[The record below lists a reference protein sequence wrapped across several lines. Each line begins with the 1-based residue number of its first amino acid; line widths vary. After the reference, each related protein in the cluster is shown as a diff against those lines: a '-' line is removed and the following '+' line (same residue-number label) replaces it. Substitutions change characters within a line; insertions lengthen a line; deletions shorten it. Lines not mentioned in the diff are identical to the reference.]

1 MKRGADSPG
10 GELDQLV
17 GEDAGQTWCAHIY
30 SETQSV
36 WQRLQSKI
44 SSTSTSGRNLRD
56 STLREAVDV
65 QSE

>member
-30 SETQSV
+30 SETQRV

-44 SSTSTSGRNLRD
+44 SSTSGRNLRD
-56 STLREAVDV
+56 STLREAVNV